1 MVTSDAKV
9 QTAVHSL
16 DQGRLG
22 TLIEVAMFGAL
33 IGCLSLLYLCVQFR
47 GLSTAAA
54 MDLAQI
60 SRRLAD
66 GKGFTT
72 DYIRPPVLSIIQRQT
87 LITRP
92 PQVRGFPGTAFI
104 PFPIDGQR
112 IIFSDRPRWN
122 QARAAVP

>member
-1 MVTSDAKV
+1 MVTSDVKV

-22 TLIEVAMFGAL
+22 TLTKVAMFGAL
-33 IGCLSLLYLCVQFR
+33 IVCMSLLYLFVQFR

-54 MDLAQI
+54 MDQAQI

-72 DYIRPPVLSIIQRQT
+72 DYP
-87 LITRP
+87 LITRH
-92 PQVRGFPGTAFI
+92 PQVRGFPFTAFV
-104 PFPIDGQR
+104 PLPIDGQC

-122 QARAAVP
+122 QPRTAVP

>member
-33 IGCLSLLYLCVQFR
+33 IGCLSLLYLFVQFR

-54 MDLAQI
+54 MDQAQI

-72 DYIRPPVLSIIQRQT
+72 DYIRPPVLSIIREANADY
-87 LITRP
+87 P
-92 PQVRGFPGTAFI
+92 PSAGSRLPCHRLCPA
-104 PFPIDGQR
+104 
-112 IIFSDRPRWN
+112 SH
-122 QARAAVP
+122 